1 MEKKRNWKK
10 ASWRLFSGL
19 LISFN
24 GVALFLVTYHDYGI
38 DAGRTW
44 MIGILCLLCLI
55 DGVIDFCR
63 GISLLRDGDKT
74 KEE

>member
-24 GVALFLVTYHDYGI
+24 GVALFLVTCHDYGI

-44 MIGILCLLCLI
+44 MIGVLCLLCLI
-55 DGVIDFCR
+55 DGVIDLYR
-63 GISLLRDGDKT
+63 GISLLRGGDKT

>member
-1 MEKKRNWKK
+1 MEKKWNWKR
-10 ASWRLFSGL
+10 AAWHLFSGL

-24 GVALFLVTYHDYGI
+24 GVALFLVTCHDYGI

-63 GISLLRDGDKT
+63 GISFLRGGDKA

>member
-1 MEKKRNWKK
+1 MEKTRNWKR
-10 ASWRLFSGL
+10 AAWHLFSGL

-24 GVALFLVTYHDYGI
+24 GVALFLVTCHDYGI

-44 MIGILCLLCLI
+44 MIGVLCLLCLI

-63 GISLLRDGDKT
+63 GISLLRGGDKT